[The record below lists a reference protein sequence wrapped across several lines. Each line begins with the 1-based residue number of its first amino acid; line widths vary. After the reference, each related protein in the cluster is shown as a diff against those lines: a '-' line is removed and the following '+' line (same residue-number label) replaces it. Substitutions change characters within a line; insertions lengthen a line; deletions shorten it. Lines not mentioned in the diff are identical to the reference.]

1 MKHTATDNIS
11 MVLTNRNR
19 DLRIVKQCLTSL
31 KKQSEQSFV
40 CTLVDYGSDANYLK
54 DLKKLLQDFPKI
66 NFVSCDVSGQLW
78 NKCRAI
84 NIALKACETPYF
96 MVGDIDLMFHP
107 DFIKTANTLAKP
119 SEVHYFLYG
128 FLSEEESKLNKE
140 FIDYKVDF
148 PGNNEVTGNTMFP
161 TEVLKKLNGY
171 DEFYHGWGAEDT
183 DIHIRMKNQGLSV
196 NFYDKEILVKHQ
208 WHPKAYR
215 SKLSK
220 HPFHSQLE
228 RINHAY
234 MNFTEASKKK
244 QVNQDLEWG
253 KLPVTKHYNQLNN
266 ACDKVFHIKASNL
279 ELKAFLAHLHNIK
292 DETIQLKIT
301 DFPSSEKQKNN
312 MKKLFGKKSI
322 PVLSMETINNIILEE
337 IITKF
342 RNNPYKYQFDRTEN
356 QIELTMY
363 CEA

>member
-1 MKHTATDNIS
+1 MKAANNIS
-11 MVLTNRNR
+11 MVFTNRNR
-19 DLRIVKQCLTSL
+19 DLRIVKNCLTSL
-31 KKQSEQSFV
+31 KNQSEQNFV

-54 DLKKLLQDFPKI
+54 NLTQLLQEFPKVKFI
-66 NFVSCDVSGQLW
+66 TCEVSGQLW

-107 DFIKTANTLAKP
+107 DFIKTANVLSKP
-119 SEVHYFLYG
+119 SELHYFLYG
-128 FLSEEESKLNKE
+128 FLSEEESKLKKD
-140 FIDYKVDF
+140 FVDYRVDF
-148 PGNNEVTGNTMFP
+148 PGNNEVTGTTMFP
-161 TEVLKKLNGY
+161 AQVLKQLHGY

-183 DIHIRMKNQGLSV
+183 DIHIRMKNKGLSV

-215 SKLSK
+215 SKLST

-234 MNFTEASKKK
+234 MNVTQSAKRII
-244 QVNQDLEWG
+244 VNQDLEWG
-253 KLPVTKHYNQLNN
+253 KLPNSKYYNKLSSPDITIN
-266 ACDKVFHIKASNL
+266 IKSSNL
-279 ELKAFLAHLHNIK
+279 ELKAFLA
-292 DETIQLKIT
+292 QLQNFKNEVVKLEVT
-301 DFPSSEKQKNN
+301 NFSSNEKQKNN
-312 MKKLFGKKSI
+312 MKKLFGKKCI
-322 PVLSMETINNIILEE
+322 PMLSMETINNIILED

-342 RNNPYKYQFDRTEN
+342 RNNPYQYTFNRNLEK
-356 QIELTMY
+356 IELIMY